1 MLIIGGGK
9 IRKTLSELAKQISDS
24 RKSLDKCRKE
34 IAFLQEQVAVQQ
46 RSIAAM
52 QEALNSKTEKEHEE
66 KKGGNASGD
75 VARKGYFDLNRSDVF
90 VALSEEKTAKSAF
103 SVHPAGEKGCV
114 EFEIC
119 NLPRIASYDGIG
131 EAVAF
136 EAGSCPL
143 SVADKCRTVE
153 NGLARMGS
161 DGFWHIERRVK
172 VLLYE

>member
-9 IRKTLSELAKQISDS
+9 IGKTLSELAKQISDS

-34 IAFLQEQVAVQQ
+34 IASLQEQVAAQQ
-46 RSIAAM
+46 RAIVAM
-52 QEALNSKTEKEHEE
+52 QEALNSKTAKEHEE
-66 KKGGNASGD
+66 KKGGCASGD
-75 VARKGYFDLNRSDVF
+75 IVCKGYFDLNRSDVF
-90 VALSEEKTAKSAF
+90 VALNGEKTAKSAF
-103 SVHPAGEKGCV
+103 SVQPSGEKGCV

-136 EAGSCPL
+136 EAGSCLL
-143 SVADKCRTVE
+143 SVAKKCRTVE

-172 VLLYE
+172 VLLCE